1 MGPRLTCCA
10 RLVLPVAAAVLFAAG
25 PRAQTAPAAPAGGKP
40 AAKAPAPASQP
51 VNANARALAEVRSRI
66 ATYAGLHRELE
77 ATLPPLPKGATAE
90 QIDKHQR
97 ALALKLQ
104 EARRGA
110 KAGDIFTPAARSVI
124 RRLLDVVLRGPDG
137 PALRASIRDENA
149 GSLSI
154 AVNARYPGSVPLATM
169 PTKVLEGLPKLP
181 KELEYRFL
189 GDRLLLVDVDPN
201 LIVDFID
208 HAVRPQ

>member
-1 MGPRLTCCA
+1 MGPRLNCCA
-10 RLVLPVAAAVLFAAG
+10 LLVLSAATAMLFAAG
-25 PRAQTAPAAPAGGKP
+25 PTAQTAPAAPAGEKP
-40 AAKAPAPASQP
+40 AAKAPARQP

-66 ATYAGLHRELE
+66 ATYVGLHRELE
-77 ATLPPLPKGATAE
+77 ATLPPLAKGATAE

-97 ALALKLQ
+97 ALAQKLQ
-104 EARRGA
+104 QARRGA

-169 PTKVLEGLPKLP
+169 PTTVLAGLPKLP
-181 KELEYRFL
+181 RELEYRFL
-189 GDRLLLVDVDPN
+189 GDRLLLVDVDPK
-201 LIVDFID
+201 LIVDLID